1 MVVMNDKKRLGNMS
15 VSELIEIILRKDDVE
30 ANLREQIKK
39 LQGNIEELM
48 DYNAELE
55 MQIESNN
62 SHVTK

>member
-1 MVVMNDKKRLGNMS
+1 MNDKKRLGNMS

-39 LQGNIEELM
+39 LQSNIEELM

-62 SHVTK
+62 SHVTR